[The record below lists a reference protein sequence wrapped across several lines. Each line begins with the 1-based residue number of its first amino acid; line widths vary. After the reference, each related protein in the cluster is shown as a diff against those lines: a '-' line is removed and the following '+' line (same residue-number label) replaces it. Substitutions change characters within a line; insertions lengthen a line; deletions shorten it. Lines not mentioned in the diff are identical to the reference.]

1 MRLPRVNSFFWIGV
15 ALLGIGAYA
24 MHRGPMFMFDPGVKP
39 EPHET
44 LYYLI
49 VGVIMILNGFI
60 HSNSLLDDAPADRKK
75 S

>member
-24 MHRGPMFMFDPGVKP
+24 MHRGPGFMFDPGVKP

-60 HSNSLLDDAPADRKK
+60 HSNPLLDDASAERKK